1 MADGERPAASQT
13 VKQAISFS
21 LRSAANPLR
30 SANLIPLAALI
41 GGVIVGATAGRSYPI
56 RFFEAASQI
65 IPVLLLALAI
75 ELRVFEFPRIGP
87 LFREA
92 LDSDSLLD
100 DRLLDLQRVLSDW
113 VPLLAVLGTLI
124 VAEGWALILL
134 SNGPSDWLLGQG
146 IVLGSMFAG
155 LAMIGYTALIGAPSR
170 EKA

>member
-1 MADGERPAASQT
+1 MKRVLAS
-13 VKQAISFS
+13 S
-21 LRSAANPLR
+21 LRSALNPLR
-30 SANLIPLAALI
+30 PVNLIPLAALVAGI
-41 GGVIVGATAGRSYPI
+41 VVGATASRAYPI

-87 LFREA
+87 LLRDA
-92 LDSDSLLD
+92 LHSDSLLD
-100 DRLLDLQRVLSDW
+100 DRILDLQRVLSDW

-146 IVLGSMFAG
+146 IVLGAMFAG
-155 LAMIGYTALIGAPSR
+155 LAMIGYTALVGAPSR
-170 EKA
+170 ERA